1 VPAAQAIVVQDDR
14 MGDVLPAH
22 ADRADAFRRYAELR
36 AAGEV
41 EVAPHLLGP
50 RERRL
55 HVRNTLIEDHA
66 VRLRDTPEAVAG
78 KFAILAGSA
87 FSFFRGTALLYYR
100 DLAGVDGHLP
110 GVFSIGDVHP
120 ENFGIMPSAAG
131 HPFFAPNDFD
141 EAWIA
146 PFTYDVGRGA
156 VGFWLAARERKM
168 GRGSRRRVVT
178 SFVEGY
184 LAGLVDFAADDS
196 EHTHQITEDSCPAVL
211 KAAFTKAR
219 RPRDA
224 FLAKRVDLDAH
235 RFIAEERIEPRNDLV
250 PLLQPVVDAY
260 AATLAD
266 PTARQEGFFR
276 IHDVALR
283 HGGGT
288 ASQGLARFWV
298 LLDGPTPEATDDVI
312 IELKMARRSAL
323 YGLVPATAFDARTSA
338 ERIALAH
345 REFLV
350 DGDALYGAAE
360 IEGRSFVVRER
371 SPQKV
376 NISVAAFSEDEL
388 LDYADIC
395 GRALAQT
402 HARSE
407 SHLVDVGVDGPGAE
421 IGILRVIQPSVFVAD
436 TVEWAEEGAQRVLAD
451 HGLFCE
457 DLERG
462 AFDAPGTLLPD
473 EPSVD
478 ASPPW

>member
-1 VPAAQAIVVQDDR
+1 MAA
-14 MGDVLPAH
+14 VLPAH

-41 EVAPHLLGP
+41 ETAPHLLGP
-50 RERRL
+50 RARRH

-66 VRLRDTPEAVAG
+66 VRLLDTPEAVAT
-78 KFAILAGSA
+78 KFGILADSP

-100 DLAGVDGHLP
+100 DHAGVDGHLP
-110 GVFSIGDVHP
+110 AVFCIGDVHP
-120 ENFGIMPSAAG
+120 ENFGIMPSAGG

-146 PFTYDVGRGA
+146 PFTYDTGRGA
-156 VGFWLAARERKM
+156 VGFWMAAREQGLSRKA
-168 GRGSRRRVVT
+168 RRAVVRA
-178 SFVEGY
+178 FVEGY

-196 EHTHQITEDSCPAVL
+196 EHTHQITEDTAPAVL
-211 KAAFTKAR
+211 EKAFAKAGR
-219 RPRDA
+219 ARAD
-224 FLAKRVDLDAH
+224 FLAKRIDLDAH
-235 RFIAEERIEPRNDLV
+235 RFLPEARIEPRNDLV
-250 PLLQPVVDAY
+250 AVLQPVVDAY
-260 AATLAD
+260 AASLAEAGA
-266 PTARQEGFFR
+266 PVRPEGFFR
-276 IHDVALR
+276 VHDVALR

-298 LLDGPTPEATDDVI
+298 LLDGPGPDAADHVI

-323 YGLVPATAFDARTSA
+323 YGLVPATTFDARTSA

-350 DGDALYGAAE
+350 DGDPLYGAAE

-371 SPQKV
+371 SPMKV
-376 NISVAAFSEDEL
+376 NISVAGFGAADLIE
-388 LDYADIC
+388 YADVC

-407 SHLVDVGVDGPGAE
+407 SHLVDVGVEGPGAE
-421 IGILRVIQPSVFVAD
+421 IGILRVVQPEVFVAD
-436 TVEWAEEGAQRVLAD
+436 TLEWAEEGGERVLAD
-451 HGLFCE
+451 HQLFCQ

-462 AFDAPGTLLPD
+462 AFDAPGGLLAA
-473 EPSVD
+473 ES
-478 ASPPW
+478 

>member
-1 VPAAQAIVVQDDR
+1 MAS
-14 MGDVLPAH
+14 VLPAH

-66 VRLRDTPEAVAG
+66 VRLLDTPEAVAT
-78 KFAILAGSA
+78 KFGILAGSA

-100 DLAGVDGHLP
+100 DHAGVDGHLP
-110 GVFSIGDVHP
+110 AVFSIGDVHP
-120 ENFGIMPSAAG
+120 ENFGIMPSAGG

-146 PFTYDVGRGA
+146 PFTYDTGRGA
-156 VGFWLAARERKM
+156 VGFWLAAREQKL
-168 GRGSRRRVVT
+168 GRGGRRRVVT
-178 SFVEGY
+178 SFVQGY
-184 LAGLVDFAADDS
+184 LEGLVAFAADDS
-196 EHTHQITEDSCPAVL
+196 EDTHQITEDTAPAVL
-211 KAAFTKAR
+211 KKAFAKAGR
-219 RPRDA
+219 ARGE
-224 FLAKRVDLDAH
+224 FLAKRVDLEAH
-235 RFIAEERIEPRNDLV
+235 RFLGDERIEPRNDLV
-250 PLLQPVVDAY
+250 AVLQPVVDAY
-260 AATLAD
+260 AAALVENGG
-266 PTARQEGFFR
+266 PVRPEGFFR

-288 ASQGLARFWV
+288 ASQGLARFWC
-298 LLDGPTPEATDDVI
+298 LLDGPGPHAEDHVI

-350 DGDALYGAAE
+350 DGDALYGSAE

-376 NISVAAFSEDEL
+376 NIRVAGLGEEEL
-388 LDYADIC
+388 HAYAEIC

-407 SHLVDVGVDGPGAE
+407 SHAVDGEGDE
-421 IGILRVIQPSVFVAD
+421 VGILRVVHPEVFVGD
-436 TVEWAEEGAQRVLAD
+436 TVEWAEEGGERVLSD
-451 HGLFCE
+451 HELFRE
-457 DLERG
+457 DLARG
-462 AFDAPGTLLPD
+462 AFDAPGGLLA
-473 EPSVD
+473 EMGE
-478 ASPPW
+478 A

>member
-1 VPAAQAIVVQDDR
+1 MAA
-14 MGDVLPAH
+14 VLPAH

-50 RERRL
+50 RERRH

-66 VRLRDTPEAVAG
+66 VRLLDTPEAVAT
-78 KFAILAGSA
+78 KFAILAASP

-100 DLAGVDGHLP
+100 DHAGVDGHLP
-110 GVFSIGDVHP
+110 AVFCIGDVHP
-120 ENFGIMPSAAG
+120 ENFGVMPSAAG

-146 PFTYDVGRGA
+146 PFTYDTGRGA
-156 VGFWLAARERKM
+156 VGFWMAAKQQGLSRKA
-168 GRGSRRRVVT
+168 RRHVVRT
-178 SFVEGY
+178 FVEGY
-184 LAGLVDFAADDS
+184 LAGLVGFAADDS
-196 EHTHQITEDSCPAVL
+196 EHTHQITAATAPAVL
-211 KAAFTKAR
+211 EPAFAKAGRVRAEFLGR
-219 RPRDA
+219 RI
-224 FLAKRVDLDAH
+224 DLDAH
-235 RFIAEERIEPRNDLV
+235 RFVPEERIEPRPDLV

-260 AATLAD
+260 AATLAPSGPERPD
-266 PTARQEGFFR
+266 GFFR
-276 IHDVALR
+276 VHDVALR

-298 LLDGPTPEATDDVI
+298 LLDGPTPAATDDVI
-312 IELKMARRSAL
+312 VELKMARRSAL

-345 REFLV
+345 SEFLV
-350 DGDALYGAAE
+350 DGDPLYGAAE

-371 SPQKV
+371 SPMKV
-376 NISVAAFSEDEL
+376 NIGVAGFGAAEL
-388 LDYADIC
+388 VAYAEVC

-407 SHLVDVGVDGPGAE
+407 SHLVDVGVEGPGAE
-421 IGILRVIQPSVFVAD
+421 IGILRVVQPSVFVAD
-436 TVEWAEEGAQRVLAD
+436 TIEWAEEGGERVLSD
-451 HGLFCE
+451 HALFRE

-462 AFDAPGTLLPD
+462 AFDAPGGLLA
-473 EPSVD
+473 EGT
-478 ASPPW
+478 

>member
-1 VPAAQAIVVQDDR
+1 MAA
-14 MGDVLPAH
+14 VLPAH

-50 RERRL
+50 RERRH

-66 VRLRDTPEAVAG
+66 VRLLDTPEAVAT
-78 KFAILAGSA
+78 KFALLAASP

-100 DLAGVDGHLP
+100 DHAGVDGHLP
-110 GVFSIGDVHP
+110 AVFCIGDVHP
-120 ENFGIMPSAAG
+120 ENFGVMPSAAG

-146 PFTYDVGRGA
+146 PFTYDTGRGA
-156 VGFWLAARERKM
+156 VGFWMAAKQQGLSRKA
-168 GRGSRRRVVT
+168 RRLVVRA
-178 SFVEGY
+178 FVEGY

-196 EHTHQITEDSCPAVL
+196 EHTHQITEDTAPAVL
-211 KAAFTKAR
+211 KPAFAKAGR
-219 RPRDA
+219 SREG
-224 FLAKRVDLDAH
+224 FLGKRIDLVAH
-235 RFIAEERIEPRNDLV
+235 RFGPEERIEPRPDLV
-250 PLLQPVVDAY
+250 PLLQPVIDAY
-260 AATLAD
+260 VATLA
-266 PTARQEGFFR
+266 PSGPHRPEGFFR
-276 IHDVALR
+276 VHDVALR

-312 IELKMARRSAL
+312 VELKMARRSAL
-323 YGLVPATAFDARTSA
+323 YGLVPATSFDARTSA

-345 REFLV
+345 SEFLV
-350 DGDALYGAAE
+350 DGDPLYGAAE

-371 SPQKV
+371 SPMKV
-376 NISVAAFSEDEL
+376 NISVAGFGAAEL
-388 LDYADIC
+388 VAYAEVC

-407 SHLVDVGVDGPGAE
+407 SHVVDVGVDGPGAE
-421 IGILRVIQPSVFVAD
+421 IGILRVVQPSVFVAD
-436 TVEWAEEGAQRVLAD
+436 TIEWAEEGGERVLSD
-451 HGLFCE
+451 HALFCE

-462 AFDAPGTLLPD
+462 AFDAPGGLLA
-473 EPSVD
+473 EGT
-478 ASPPW
+478 

>member
-1 VPAAQAIVVQDDR
+1 MAS
-14 MGDVLPAH
+14 VLPAH

-41 EVAPHLLGP
+41 EVPPHLLGP
-50 RERRL
+50 RERRH

-66 VRLRDTPEAVAG
+66 VRLRDTPEAVAS
-78 KFAILAGSA
+78 KFAILAASA

-100 DLAGVDGHLP
+100 DHAGVDGHLP

-131 HPFFAPNDFD
+131 HPFFAANDFD

-156 VGFWLAARERKM
+156 VGFWMAAHEQRL
-168 GRGSRRRVVT
+168 GRGGRRRVVRA
-178 SFVEGY
+178 FVEGY
-184 LAGLVDFAADDS
+184 LDGLVAFAADDS

-211 KAAFTKAR
+211 KPAFTKAR
-219 RPRDA
+219 RPRA
-224 FLAKRVDLDAH
+224 KFLSKRVDLEAH
-235 RFIAEERIEPRNDLV
+235 RFIPEERIEPRNDLV
-250 PLLQPVVDAY
+250 AVLQPVVDTY

-266 PTARQEGFFR
+266 TGPGRPEGFFR
-276 IHDVALR
+276 VHDVALR

-298 LLDGPTPEATDDVI
+298 LLDGPSPAGEDDVI

-323 YGLVPATAFDARTSA
+323 YGLVPATSFDARTSA

-360 IEGRSFVVRER
+360 IEGSSFVVRER

-376 NISVAAFSEDEL
+376 NISVAGFTDDEL
-388 LDYADIC
+388 LAYADVC

-407 SHLVDVGVDGPGAE
+407 SHLLDVGVEGPGTD
-421 IGILRVIQPSVFVAD
+421 IGILQVVQPQVFVAD
-436 TVEWAEEGAQRVLAD
+436 TVEWAEEGAARVLAD
-451 HGLFCE
+451 HELFIE

-462 AFDAPGTLLPD
+462 AFDAPGTLLAVD
-473 EPSVD
+473 PSD
-478 ASPPW
+478 DPSAGAG

>member
-1 VPAAQAIVVQDDR
+1 VPISHGPVVQNLG
-14 MGDVLPAH
+14 MASVLPAH

-41 EVAPHLLGP
+41 EVAPHLLGT
-50 RERRL
+50 RERRH

-66 VRLRDTPEAVAG
+66 VRLLDTPEAVAT
-78 KFAILAGSA
+78 KFAILAASP

-100 DLAGVDGHLP
+100 DHAGVDGHLP
-110 GVFSIGDVHP
+110 AVFCIGDVHP

-146 PFTYDVGRGA
+146 PFTYDTGRGA
-156 VGFWLAARERKM
+156 VGFWMAAREQGLSRKA
-168 GRGSRRRVVT
+168 RRAVVRA
-178 SFVEGY
+178 FVEGY

-196 EHTHQITEDSCPAVL
+196 EHTHQITEDTCPSVL
-211 KAAFTKAR
+211 KAAFAKAR
-219 RPRDA
+219 RPRDR
-224 FLAKRVDLDAH
+224 FLAKRVDPGTH
-235 RFIAEERIEPRNDLV
+235 RFLPEERIEPRNDLV
-250 PLLQPVVDAY
+250 SSLQPVVDAY
-260 AATLAD
+260 AASLGG
-266 PTARQEGFFR
+266 PARSDGFFQVR
-276 IHDVALR
+276 DVALR

-298 LLDGPTPEATDDVI
+298 LLEGPSPDPTDDVI

-345 REFLV
+345 HEFLV

-371 SPQKV
+371 SPMKV
-376 NISVAAFSEDEL
+376 NISVAGFGAEEL
-388 LDYADIC
+388 IAYADVC

-407 SHLVDVGVDGPGAE
+407 SHVVDVGVDGPGAE
-421 IGILRVIQPSVFVAD
+421 IGILRVVQPEVFVAD
-436 TVEWAEEGAQRVLAD
+436 ALEWAEEGGERVLAD
-451 HGLFCE
+451 HALFCQ

-462 AFDAPGTLLPD
+462 AFEAPGSLLADDDGGAP
-473 EPSVD
+473 
-478 ASPPW
+478 A

>member
-1 VPAAQAIVVQDDR
+1 MAA
-14 MGDVLPAH
+14 VLPAH

-41 EVAPHLLGP
+41 EVAPHLLGR
-50 RERRL
+50 RERRH

-66 VRLRDTPEAVAG
+66 VRLLDTPDAVAT
-78 KFAILAGSA
+78 KFAILAASP

-100 DLAGVDGHLP
+100 DHAGVDGHLP
-110 GVFSIGDVHP
+110 AVFCIGDVHP

-156 VGFWLAARERKM
+156 VGFWMAALERKI
-168 GRGSRRRVVT
+168 GRGGRRRLVR

-184 LAGLVDFAADDS
+184 LDGLVGFAADDS
-196 EHTHQITEDSCPAVL
+196 EHTHQITEDACPAVL

-219 RPRDA
+219 RPRER
-224 FLAKRVDLDAH
+224 FLAKRVDLGAH
-235 RFIAEERIEPRNDLV
+235 RFLPEERIEPRNDLV
-250 PLLQPVVDAY
+250 SVLQPVVDAY
-260 AATLAD
+260 AATLAETG
-266 PTARQEGFFR
+266 PPRPEGFFR

-298 LLDGPTPEATDDVI
+298 LLDGPTPAATDDVI

-323 YGLVPATAFDARTSA
+323 YGLVPATSFDARTSA

-350 DGDALYGAAE
+350 DGDPLYGAAE

-376 NISVAAFSEDEL
+376 NISVADLADDDLEA
-388 LDYADIC
+388 YAEIC

-407 SHLVDVGVDGPGAE
+407 SHLLDVGDDGPGVE
-421 IGILRVIQPSVFVAD
+421 IGILRVIQPTVFVAD
-436 TVEWAEEGAQRVLAD
+436 AVEWAEEGAARVLAD
-451 HGLFCE
+451 HQLFCE

-462 AFDAPGTLLPD
+462 AFDAPGGLLVADPSD
-473 EPSVD
+473 EAP
-478 ASPPW
+478 ASDEA